1 MKNETLKTMEI
12 VSGVILLMCFILSR
26 IQEASMKRHKDRFNS
41 QEIEIFKDTKRF
53 HMQCQRMN
61 DKQKQYWQRK
71 PYEFG
76 GRNEKS

>member
-1 MKNETLKTMEI
+1 
-12 VSGVILLMCFILSR
+12 
-26 IQEASMKRHKDRFNS
+26 MKRRTRVFNS
-41 QEIEIFKDTKRF
+41 EEIEAFKDTRRF
-53 HMQCQRMN
+53 HMQCQKMT